1 MKPILFAAALLAAPT
16 LAHAQSPGLG
26 DTCALVARNFEMVKA
41 VKVGIVQSFP
51 ELKPPGVRMTYST
64 KMDAAEMDIRD
75 TIECQFETASAPF
88 KLIKFCL
95 GSSTCYSAD
104 EKNADRL
111 RRFQEAQSLLAKPN

>member
-1 MKPILFAAALLAAPT
+1 MKPVLFAAVMLAAPT
-16 LAHAQSPGLG
+16 LVHAQSPGLE

-41 VKVGIVQSFP
+41 VKVGIVQTFP

-64 KMDAAEMDIRD
+64 KMDAAEGDIGD

-88 KLIKFCL
+88 KLVKFCL
-95 GSSTCYSAD
+95 GSTCYAAD

-111 RRFQEAQSLLAKPN
+111 RRFEEAQSLLAKPD